1 VKASDWG
8 LLLAMALL
16 WSGSFLFGALAV
28 AEMSPVKVVLWRFGL
43 GAVVALP
50 VAWAMG
56 RAPRLG
62 VRFWFDL
69 AVVGTLN
76 KLAPYFLICWAL
88 LSIPSG
94 AASILNASTP
104 LVTMLLAHALTADEK
119 LTRGKLAGA
128 VAGFAGVAVMIGP
141 DALAGMRES
150 LLADLACLAAA
161 VCYAA
166 GAIYGR
172 RLRAEPPL
180 AVAAG
185 ELAAAGAIM
194 LALALVVEGRGALR
208 PPSAEVAPSIAGLV
222 LFSTVLA
229 SWLYFRVL
237 ASAGAANVVLVL
249 ILTPAFT
256 LALGAALLGEPLLW
270 SHLAGLSFIAFGLAL
285 IDGRPLRF
293 AAGACA
299 ALSRNGAG

>member
-1 VKASDWG
+1 MKASDWG

-16 WSGSFLFGALAV
+16 WSGSFLFGAIAV
-28 AEMSPVKVVLWRFGL
+28 AEMSPAKVVLWRFGL
-43 GAVVALP
+43 GAIVALP
-50 VAWAMG
+50 LAWAMG

-62 VRFWFDL
+62 ARFWFDL
-69 AVVGTLN
+69 TVIGTLN

-88 LSIPSG
+88 LNIPSG

-119 LTRGKLAGA
+119 LTRGKLGGA
-128 VAGFAGVAVMIGP
+128 AVGFAGVAIMIGP
-141 DALAGMRES
+141 DALAGMRDS

-161 VCYAA
+161 ICYAA
-166 GAIYGR
+166 GAVYGR

-185 ELAAAGAIM
+185 ELVAAGAVM
-194 LALALVVEGRGALR
+194 LAIALAVDGRSALS
-208 PPSAEVAPSIAGLV
+208 PPSAEVALSVAGLV

-237 ASAGAANVVLVL
+237 ASAGAGNVVLVL
-249 ILTPAFT
+249 ILTPGFT
-256 LALGAALLGEPLLW
+256 LLLGTILLGDALLW
-270 SHLAGLSFIAFGLAL
+270 THLAGFACIAFGLAL
-285 IDGRPLRF
+285 IDGRPLRL
-293 AAGACA
+293 ASR
-299 ALSRNGAG
+299 ALAPR

>member
-1 VKASDWG
+1 MKASDW
-8 LLLAMALL
+8 LLLSAMALL
-16 WSGSFLFGALAV
+16 WSGSFLFGAVAV
-28 AEMSPVKVVLWRFGL
+28 AEMSPAKVVLWRFGL

-50 VAWAMG
+50 LAWAMG
-56 RAPRLG
+56 RPPRLG
-62 VRFWFDL
+62 AQFWFDL
-69 AVVGTLN
+69 AVVGALN

-88 LSIPSG
+88 RSIPSG

-128 VAGFAGVAVMIGP
+128 AVGFAGVAVMIGP

-172 RLRAEPPL
+172 RLRNEPPL

-185 ELAAAGAIM
+185 ELVAAGAIM
-194 LALALVVEGRGALR
+194 LAVALALEGAAALS
-208 PPSAEVAPSIAGLV
+208 PPSAEVALSIAGLV

-237 ASAGAANVVLVL
+237 ASAGAGNVVLVL

-256 LALGAALLGEPLLW
+256 LLLGTILLGDVLLW
-270 SHLAGLSFIAFGLAL
+270 SHVAGLACIALGLAL
-285 IDGRPLRF
+285 IDGRPLRL
-293 AAGACA
+293 AARTLAP
-299 ALSRNGAG
+299 R